1 MDSTGPF
8 VGRLF
13 DRVGPRSVYT
23 LGLGLLGAGL
33 SLATLGTALWH
44 FQLCIGL
51 AAGVTAAC
59 LDNVPNGTLLVP
71 LALLPCAA
79 PPAAPRSQQLSPAPP
94 HWMYIAAS
102 RATVA
107 WRSSEDLAM
116 ATILLIEDDEPL
128 AYALS
133 LCLDSAGHRVI
144 TAVDANAALEKLA
157 TNEQIDLLLTDI
169 IMPQGQPH
177 GLSLARM
184 ARWKRRDLAVIL
196 MTGHPELVKHASG
209 ERVLLKPVMADVILA
224 EVAAALTPIRA
235 IS

>member
-1 MDSTGPF
+1 
-8 VGRLF
+8 
-13 DRVGPRSVYT
+13 
-23 LGLGLLGAGL
+23 
-33 SLATLGTALWH
+33 
-44 FQLCIGL
+44 
-51 AAGVTAAC
+51 
-59 LDNVPNGTLLVP
+59 
-71 LALLPCAA
+71 
-79 PPAAPRSQQLSPAPP
+79 
-94 HWMYIAAS
+94 
-102 RATVA
+102 
-107 WRSSEDLAM
+107 M

-133 LCLDSAGHRVI
+133 LSLERAGHRVI

-196 MTGHPELVKHASG
+196 MTGHPELVEHAFG